1 MRYVGII
8 NRLSTVIH
16 FTFKIIFLAYFHMT
30 LAHATTNVF
39 SRITFQAHQTIQ
51 QLYHNHNSKPISS
64 LAQRVSFISAQ
75 FLGKSYETCPLGEG
89 LHDDYDQFPLYRMD
103 AFDCVTFVET
113 VLALSLADN
122 PQEFKQYIKRIR
134 YKNGHVSFIDR
145 NHFPDLDWNQN
156 NQRQGILKDIT
167 RTIKNKDHKPVFKI
181 AKAYIDK
188 KAWYQYF
195 SLEKIRLRKEDPIE
209 QKKKLIQLKQLG
221 QELQGQ
227 VSYLPYIP
235 LSVLFDK
242 KGQENLF
249 LFNQIPQAAIIEIVR
264 PNWDVEQKIG
274 TRMNVSH
281 LGFAIWKN
289 HTLYFRASSSV
300 FHRVTDIPLVEYLR
314 NTLKSPTIRGINV
327 QIILPK
333 SNHKNVPQVKT

>member
-16 FTFKIIFLAYFHMT
+16 LTLKIITFAYFLST
-30 LAHATTNVF
+30 TAHATTNAF
-39 SRITFQAHQTIQ
+39 SLKTVQTDQTIQ
-51 QLYHNHNSKPISS
+51 QLYHNLNSKPISS
-64 LAQRVSFISAQ
+64 IAQRISNISERFI
-75 FLGKSYETCPLGEG
+75 GKPYETGPLGEA
-89 LHDDYDQFPLYRMD
+89 LQDHYDQFPLYRMD

-122 PQEFKQYIKRIR
+122 PQEFKQYMNQIR

-156 NQRQGILKDIT
+156 NQRQGIVKDIT
-167 RTIKNKDHKPVFKI
+167 RTIKNKHHQPVFKI

-188 KAWYQYF
+188 KAWYQYL
-195 SLEKIRLRKEDPIE
+195 SLERIRLQKADPIE
-209 QKKKLIQLKQLG
+209 QKKALIQLKQLG
-221 QELQGQ
+221 KELQGQ

-264 PNWDVEQKIG
+264 PNWDVAQKIG

-281 LGFAIWKN
+281 LGFGIWKN

-300 FHRVTDIPLVEYLR
+300 FHRVKDIPLVEYLR
-314 NTLKSPTIRGINV
+314 DTLKSPTIRGINV

-333 SNHKNVPQVKT
+333 SNHKNVPQVKS